1 MGFFQDLCFAK
12 KTKFSFALLIFFLYF
27 SKGFAQ
33 KNDHVPDCN
42 RLDLIELIERT
53 GNLSPNYQCEVAFEL
68 DRSSQPSQKWIR
80 SLNDSTLRRIPFR
93 SIVNLRAEN
102 NEESDLV
109 ESLGMNAKHIPVRD
123 FQAPTMKQVVEF
135 VHFVQNPKHQP
146 VLVHCRA
153 GQGRT
158 GTFVAIYRI
167 VAQGLSLE
175 ESLEEARAFNVNEE
189 QLSFIRY
196 FYRKFHE
203 GKTSLSQREIL
214 ESCGLTEET

>member
-1 MGFFQDLCFAK
+1 MGFFQEIYFSK
-12 KTKFSFALLIFFLYF
+12 ITKLSFALLVFFLYF

-33 KNDHVPDCN
+33 KNDQVPDCN

-53 GNLSPNYQCEVAFEL
+53 GNLAPNYQCEVAFEL

-80 SLNDSTLRRIPFR
+80 SLSDSTIRRIPFK
-93 SIVNLRAEN
+93 SVVNLRAEN
-102 NEESDLV
+102 NEESSLV
-109 ESLGMNAKHIPVRD
+109 ESLGMTAKYIPVRD
-123 FQAPTMKQVVEF
+123 FRAPTMKQVIEF
-135 VHFVQNPKHQP
+135 VKFVENPKHQP

-167 VAQGLSLE
+167 VAQGLSLR
-175 ESLEEARAFNVNEE
+175 ESLEEAIAFNVNEE
-189 QLSFIRY
+189 QLSFIRD

-203 GKTSLSQREIL
+203 GKTSLSQYSAKL
-214 ESCGLTEET
+214 